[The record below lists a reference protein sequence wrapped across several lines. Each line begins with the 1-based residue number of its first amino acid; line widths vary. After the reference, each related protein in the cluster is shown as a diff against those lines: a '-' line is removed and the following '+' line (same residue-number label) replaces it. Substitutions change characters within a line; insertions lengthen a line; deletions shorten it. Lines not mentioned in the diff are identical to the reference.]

1 MLANVRF
8 KGEIDGK
15 NLYDYKYKIDWNEKD
30 FNKRKLLLNDIL
42 NLNEYGMSNDLFW
55 QDIWDCGICKVN
67 IGVNDTRWEET
78 DVAIFLESM
87 GSYLLYGYEK
97 KEKKG
102 NKEIELNEG
111 WTYNNVVTDKNYRLA
126 PPIKIQQSDYKVRD
140 LFNGSYED
148 YVNKVSKTR
157 YEIKSRDSWE
167 RIKHNEEEK
176 IKLLTEAKHNLNILK
191 RQMEKMKK
199 EGSLQYNKNEVIK
212 VSNMNVQLR
221 LSKQLERYGLS
232 NENVLDIE
240 SKIYKFRDRGT
251 NVALYHLTN
260 NLKDMKDYMISCK
273 LAYTNIVKINPPKCP
288 TNYNVLEKIDYLDS
302 THIKAM
308 LLLDEMKLDPS
319 KDLAIIAYDI
329 NKKIKDMY
337 SLGEISDRE
346 MYIIEG
352 IRYNVSYPKL
362 AKELGITTN
371 AVEKTLNRLCDKIVK
386 SFYEDIIDLHFLN
399 ESKGKYKKC
408 SRCGEVKLVNQFS
421 KNGNRLRSNC
431 KNCK

>member
-1 MLANVRF
+1 
-8 KGEIDGK
+8 
-15 NLYDYKYKIDWNEKD
+15 
-30 FNKRKLLLNDIL
+30 
-42 NLNEYGMSNDLFW
+42 
-55 QDIWDCGICKVN
+55 
-67 IGVNDTRWEET
+67 
-78 DVAIFLESM
+78 
-87 GSYLLYGYEK
+87 
-97 KEKKG
+97 
-102 NKEIELNEG
+102 
-111 WTYNNVVTDKNYRLA
+111 
-126 PPIKIQQSDYKVRD
+126 
-140 LFNGSYED
+140 
-148 YVNKVSKTR
+148 
-157 YEIKSRDSWE
+157 
-167 RIKHNEEEK
+167 
-176 IKLLTEAKHNLNILK
+176 
-191 RQMEKMKK
+191 
-199 EGSLQYNKNEVIK
+199 
-212 VSNMNVQLR
+212 
-221 LSKQLERYGLS
+221 
-232 NENVLDIE
+232 
-240 SKIYKFRDRGT
+240 
-251 NVALYHLTN
+251 
-260 NLKDMKDYMISCK
+260 
-273 LAYTNIVKINPPKCP
+273 
-288 TNYNVLEKIDYLDS
+288 
-302 THIKAM
+302 M